1 MTTTFE
7 GKKPLAVKSSAG
19 ELYIMDAIV
28 TDPSYASIAAWNTG
42 LHAIF
47 FTDSA
52 TLACRALQT
61 GAVPYAILSG
71 SGLEPKLEF
80 EKVMADADNSTE
92 MVVGHYAKAITMKA
106 TILDLT
112 VDKLTNLISAAS
124 ADKITTAAGAT
135 IAAAQ
140 TLIVGHQKTPNRYAL
155 MWRTKSNIIS
165 PTAVQ
170 EYDHW
175 IYPFC
180 TIVPKAGQKF
190 SQKDK
195 QDFEIEITAQSDP
208 FFYGGPGPVCVRRHV
223 TAVAAS

>member
-1 MTTTFE
+1 MTTFE
-7 GKKPLAVKSSAG
+7 GRKPLAVKSSQG
-19 ELYIMDAIV
+19 ELYIMDAIT
-28 TDPSYASIAAWNTG
+28 TDPAYASIAAWNTG

-52 TLACRALQT
+52 TLACRALQ
-61 GAVPYAILSG
+61 AAAIPYAILSG

-80 EKVMADADNSTE
+80 EQVMADADNFTE
-92 MVVGHYAKAITMKA
+92 LVVGHYAKAVKMKA

-124 ADKITTAAGAT
+124 ADKITTAAGAS
-135 IAAAQ
+135 IGAAQ
-140 TLIVGHQKTPNRYAL
+140 TLIVGHQKTPARFAL
-155 MWRTKSNIIS
+155 MYRTKSNIIS
-165 PTAVQ
+165 PSTAQ

-175 IYPFC
+175 IFPFC
-180 TIVPKAGQKF
+180 SIVPKAGMKF

-195 QDFEIEITAQSDP
+195 QELEIEITAQSDP

-223 TAVAAS
+223 TAVASS